1 MYVDTATQFNAIQ
14 TSTKKT
20 VKEILDFDVI
30 AVDKSIFFAVE
41 FDENNEVVLG
51 CGNCDLLDKN

>member
-1 MYVDTATQFNAIQ
+1 MIFL
-14 TSTKKT
+14 KKALLR
-20 VKEILDFDVI
+20 ILTRLYDLL
-30 AVDKSIFFAVE
+30 AVFGYIHKNAVE